1 MIGDKR
7 FPKVG
12 FYEGANNYEN
22 GIWRSEEISAMDDN
36 RRYFN
41 AISRQIIVE
50 RIMKTAKQKFDFE
63 DFCKKDVDYDE
74 LRDANSRAVRIS
86 SGIEEYPH
94 TPSPVFME

>member
-1 MIGDKR
+1 
-7 FPKVG
+7 
-12 FYEGANNYEN
+12 
-22 GIWRSEEISAMDDN
+22 MDDN

-41 AISRQIIVE
+41 AVSRQIIVE